1 MDVFT
6 DGCCLMNGRH
16 GACAGIGVHW
26 PGGQADDVGQ
36 KLDGRATNNHAE
48 IKAACKAIEQA
59 LEKGF

>member
-1 MDVFT
+1 
-6 DGCCLMNGRH
+6 MNGRH